1 MAGSLTRPI
10 RRSKPQAAG
19 GPRALRRRA
28 IECPMHDY
36 DPAIMARRDS
46 MQKRYDAL
54 VEEMKGRFGLRVR
67 RWRSSMTGC
76 AWIVRYD
83 SGREA
88 RLIESPY
95 PRGPMSAAVFLHEVG
110 HHAIGFRTYSPRCLE
125 EFHAWMWALAA
136 MRERGLNVT
145 QAVERRVSLS
155 LHYAIAKARRRGLRS
170 IPEELQPFVS
180 VDRPPPRGHAT
191 GQAGPMPRPAPAHR
205 PSTVAAAVAV
215 VRDAV
220 QQMLFGGGR
229 T

>member
-1 MAGSLTRPI
+1 MEQR
-10 RRSKPQAAG
+10 
-19 GPRALRRRA
+19 
-28 IECPMHDY
+28 IERTHHDY
-36 DPAIMARRDS
+36 DLPIMARSDP
-46 MQKRYDAL
+46 MQKRYEAL

-110 HHAIGFRTYSPRCLE
+110 HHAIGFRTFSPRCLE
-125 EFHAWMWALAA
+125 EYHAWMWALEA

-145 QAVERRVSLS
+145 EAVERRVRLS
-155 LHYAIAKARRRGLRS
+155 LHYALAKARRRGLRN
-170 IPEELQPFVS
+170 IPEELRPYAE
-180 VDRPPPRGHAT
+180 VDRRPSRGRAAAGARPRAAT
-191 GQAGPMPRPAPAHR
+191 EAREIAPAARGHR
-205 PSTVAAAVAV
+205 PSAVAAAAAA

-220 QQMLFGGGR
+220 QQLLLFCGGR
-229 T
+229 ENGV